1 MPTPRP
7 RQKRATIRRDA
18 TGLDARLAQALLDG
32 AAGASLVSILDI
44 EPHTPKYASPSRLYT
59 KLRFTIEVTGGRQYA
74 VDVDTYGA
82 LETWYGLSIN
92 SSSNET
98 VYVEKGADD
107 FTITFRRWGHGVGM
121 SQRGAQTMA
130 QRGMSFRDILAF
142 YYPGTQLRTLSLSD
156 TTGSGLHNGGAAE
169 TPLGQLVCIGG
180 ANVYAEAS
188 TAAACVGSVPAG
200 ALVDVHEA
208 GPEWSRIAY
217 GSVRGWA
224 QSALFALPGD
234 ASPSPSPSATPAPT
248 DAAGKKAVVTMAY
261 EDGRLYLRSGPSTDT
276 APVTTVRHGDTVT
289 AYETAGEW
297 TRVETATGR
306 QGYLKSKYLVFL
318 AEPTLLPITPAPT
331 ATPTASPSPDPSA
344 WATPSPSPTSVPTAT
359 PSPTPAPTPS
369 PTPTPQPTV
378 PPLEP
383 RPYGSFARV
392 TLSNASSRLNLR
404 ASASTASAIV
414 DKLRDG
420 DYVEILADKGGWAR
434 VETVQGKVGY
444 VQTHYL
450 RRLEGIVVLPTTTA
464 TPAPTATATP
474 TATPGAP
481 SQGAS
486 YARVS
491 LSSASSRLNLRS
503 SPSTS
508 SAIVA
513 TLDHGK
519 IVRVL
524 AASGSWVRV
533 ETASGQ
539 TGYVQSRYLAPIDG
553 AVTTPAPTATA
564 APTATPRRMRT
575 FRRTATTPA
584 CACPRPPRGSTCARP
599 PPHRPP
605 SSPNSAMAKLFRV
618 LAASGSWVRVETASG
633 QTGYVQSRYLEPID
647 GAVTTPAPTATAAPT
662 ATPAPDTGEMTEMD
676 GEVYADIYVSASGGS
691 LHVRQGPSTQTP
703 SVTTVSHGSWVQV
716 LAVGGEWARVRT
728 RLGNEGYLKVKYL
741 VPRGDSAAPT
751 QSDMIACDLRATA
764 AQSTPARTRPAADAA
779 VVATIPAGTPLY
791 VKAYDDD
798 WAHVFSV
805 SGASSGYVLKAHL
818 RLV

>member
-1 MPTPRP
+1 M
-7 RQKRATIRRDA
+7 
-18 TGLDARLAQALLDG
+18 
-32 AAGASLVSILDI
+32 
-44 EPHTPKYASPSRLYT
+44 
-59 KLRFTIEVTGGRQYA
+59 
-74 VDVDTYGA
+74 
-82 LETWYGLSIN
+82 
-92 SSSNET
+92 
-98 VYVEKGADD
+98 
-107 FTITFRRWGHGVGM
+107 
-121 SQRGAQTMA
+121 
-130 QRGMSFRDILAF
+130 
-142 YYPGTQLRTLSLSD
+142 
-156 TTGSGLHNGGAAE
+156 
-169 TPLGQLVCIGG
+169 
-180 ANVYAEAS
+180 
-188 TAAACVGSVPAG
+188 
-200 ALVDVHEA
+200 
-208 GPEWSRIAY
+208 
-217 GSVRGWA
+217 
-224 QSALFALPGD
+224 
-234 ASPSPSPSATPAPT
+234 
-248 DAAGKKAVVTMAY
+248 
-261 EDGRLYLRSGPSTDT
+261 
-276 APVTTVRHGDTVT
+276 
-289 AYETAGEW
+289 
-297 TRVETATGR
+297 
-306 QGYLKSKYLVFL
+306 
-318 AEPTLLPITPAPT
+318 
-331 ATPTASPSPDPSA
+331 
-344 WATPSPSPTSVPTAT
+344 
-359 PSPTPAPTPS
+359 
-369 PTPTPQPTV
+369 

-474 TATPGAP
+474 TATPGTP
-481 SQGAS
+481 SPGAS

-564 APTATPRRMRT
+564 APTATPDVDVPQDGGYARVNLSSASSRLNLR
-575 FRRTATTPA
+575 ASA
-584 CACPRPPRGSTCARP
+584 ST
-599 PPHRPP
+599 
-605 SSPNSAMAKLFRV
+605 SSAIVAKLGHGETVRV

-633 QTGYVQSRYLEPID
+633 QTGYVQSRYLEPAD

-751 QSDMIACDLRATA
+751 QSDMVACDLRATA
-764 AQSTPARTRPAADAA
+764 AQSTPARTRPAVDAA